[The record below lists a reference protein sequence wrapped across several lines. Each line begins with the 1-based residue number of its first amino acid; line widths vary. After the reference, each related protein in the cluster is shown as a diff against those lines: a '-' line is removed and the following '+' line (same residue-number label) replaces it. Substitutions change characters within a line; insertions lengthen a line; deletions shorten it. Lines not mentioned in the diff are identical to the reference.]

1 MQIINLKKMMNL
13 QEAINH
19 ANEVAETCDNKE
31 CANEHKQ
38 LADWLTELSEFKRKQ
53 AEQVTATG
61 QQMLRELIET
71 VDEEMLRRY

>member
-1 MQIINLKKMMNL
+1 MMTL

-61 QQMLRELIET
+61 QQMLRKTLKRFG
-71 VDEEMLRRY
+71 LNL